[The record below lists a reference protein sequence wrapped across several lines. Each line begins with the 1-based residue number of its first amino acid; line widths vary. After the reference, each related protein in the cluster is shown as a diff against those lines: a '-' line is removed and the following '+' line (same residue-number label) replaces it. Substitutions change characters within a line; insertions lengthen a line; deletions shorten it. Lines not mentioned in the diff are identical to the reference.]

1 MTFKKILISDGNPVI
16 IGSTKVDESKFP
28 PGFSYRI
35 EGMIYTV
42 KSDVTQETSSPMRK
56 VIVSDGSTEIILVES
71 IMKDLKEP
79 GCEILPLDPRFA
91 KKDPVKKTTKKV
103 AKKKKKKTTKK
114 KVVKRKKKND

>member
-1 MTFKKILISDGNPVI
+1 MTFKKILISDGNPVV

-42 KSDVTQETSSPMRK
+42 KSDCTQEINSPMRE
-56 VIVSDGSTEIILVES
+56 VTVSDGSTEIILVES
-71 IMKDLKEP
+71 ILKDLKEP
-79 GCEILPLDPRFA
+79 GCEILPLDIRFA

-103 AKKKKKKTTKK
+103 AKKKKTVKK
-114 KVVKRKKKND
+114 KVAKRKKKND

>member
-1 MTFKKILISDGNPVI
+1 MSFKKILTSDGNPVV
-16 IGSTKVDESKFP
+16 IGSTKSDESKFP

-42 KSDVTQETSSPMRK
+42 KSDVTQETSSPMRE
-56 VIVSDGSTEIILVES
+56 VTVSDGSTEIILVES

-79 GCEILPLDPRFA
+79 GCEILPLDMRFA
-91 KKDPVKKTTKKV
+91 KKGPVKKTTRKV

-114 KVVKRKKKND
+114 KAVKKKKND